1 MGVFKKKADPISDR
15 SRALTAEIA
24 GLEAKIK
31 KLHQKTEPEDRP
43 RLRSTAYP
51 NGRTPP
57 RPTGEPVFEPVDQ
70 NSLKSATEPLTTAQ
84 HYNELGARK
93 YDLPALIRSLKKHL
107 HGPTSANP
115 KLINYLA
122 AGNIQGLRPLR
133 YEKRVA
139 RNRFVALTIVLIIVL
154 FGIFYSLVRRH

>member
-1 MGVFKKKADPISDR
+1 MGFFKKKADPISDR
-15 SRALTAEIA
+15 SRQLTARIA
-24 GLEAKIK
+24 DLEAKIK
-31 KLHQKTEPEDRP
+31 RLHQKTEPEDRP

-51 NGRTPP
+51 NGSATPT
-57 RPTGEPVFEPVDQ
+57 RPSAEPVFEPVDR
-70 NSLKSATEPLTTAQ
+70 NPLKAPPEPSAGAQ
-84 HYNELGARK
+84 QYNELGARK

-133 YEKRVA
+133 
-139 RNRFVALTIVLIIVL
+139 
-154 FGIFYSLVRRH
+154 